1 MNASQFSATHRQ
13 QDPAPLRAAQNYI
26 VNLTLDDTI
35 SMMITR
41 HAEEIVRQK
50 LALMPAVVLLGP
62 RQVGKTTLARQIAAG
77 WTNGSVYL
85 DLERPSDRLRLDD
98 ADSYLRAQQ
107 GKLVILDEIHRAPGV
122 FEILRGIIDD
132 NRQAGQ
138 RNGQFLLL
146 GSAALDLM
154 RQSSE
159 TLAGRVAYLYIAPL
173 DTGEAGAAGIDDAH
187 LWLRGG
193 FPDSLLAPDDS
204 RSLDWRRDFIRSY
217 LERDV
222 PMFAPRLPAE
232 SIGRLWTMLAHLQG
246 SILNQARLASALG
259 VSSPTVD
266 RYIDLLVDLQLL
278 RRLRPWSGNVGKRLV
293 KSPKV
298 YVRDS
303 GILHGLLEL
312 EKQND
317 LLGHPVCGM
326 SYEGHCIESLIQAAG
341 SRRAPYYYRTHAGA
355 EIDLLLEKGGQPE
368 MAIEIKRSSA
378 PNPAKGFAQ
387 ACDDLDITQ
396 RYVVY
401 PGQERFAL
409 RHDAQAIGLHELS
422 ALLRQG

>member
-1 MNASQFSATHRQ
+1 
-13 QDPAPLRAAQNYI
+13 
-26 VNLTLDDTI
+26 
-35 SMMITR
+35 MMIIR
-41 HAEEIVRQK
+41 LAEETVRQK
-50 LALMPAVVLLGP
+50 LAHMPAVVLLGP
-62 RQVGKTTLARQIAAG
+62 RQVGKTTLARQIAAD
-77 WTNGSVYL
+77 WPDGSVYL
-85 DLERPSDRLRLDD
+85 DLERPADRLRLDD

-132 NRQAGQ
+132 NRRAGQ

-146 GSAALDLM
+146 GSATLDLM

-159 TLAGRVAYLYIAPL
+159 TLAGRVAYLDIAPL
-173 DTGEAGAAGIDDAH
+173 DISETGAAGIDDAC

-312 EKQND
+312 ETQND

-341 SRRAPYYYRTHAGA
+341 SRRAAYYYRTHAGA

-378 PNPAKGFAQ
+378 PSPAKGFAQ
-387 ACDDLDITQ
+387 ACDDLGIAQ

-401 PGQERFAL
+401 PGKERFPL
-409 RHDAQAIGLHELS
+409 RHDAQAIGLRELA
-422 ALLRQG
+422 ALLRQD